1 MKYTICHFLV
11 LSLSGFGNRVMLAL
25 WNELRNIPF
34 FLYLWGVCIK
44 LVWVLPSVFLFLFLF
59 SFLKS
64 FIKIFLIY
72 FFYWR
77 IIALQN
83 FVFFFFCQTSTWISH
98 ISPPFWTSLPI
109 PSLLQCLIE
118 FSSETNHQ
126 SLVFSSE
133 KDFGNKL
140 NFLDTLWV
148 I

>member
-83 FVFFFFCQTSTWISH
+83 FVFFFFLSNLNLNQ
-98 ISPPFWTSLPI
+98 PYI
-109 PSLLQCLIE
+109 PSLLNIPPHPIPPSVFDRIFQWNK
-118 FSSETNHQ
+118 SSKP
-126 SLVFSSE
+126 SVFFRE
-133 KDFGNKL
+133 RF
-140 NFLDTLWV
+140 W
-148 I
+148 